1 MSFLQPLLLW
11 GLPLAA
17 LPVII
22 HLIHLHRRRTV
33 QWAAM
38 MFLLAAQ
45 KMNKGFSRLRR
56 LLILAFRVAAI
67 AAMIFVIGRPLAG
80 GWLGLTGGVPD
91 TVLILL
97 DRSASMEQQN
107 PQTGVSKRLTGLRK
121 LADAMQ
127 ETYAGRS
134 HLVLIDS
141 ATMKPQSL
149 DKASALLD
157 HPQCAATETAA
168 DVTGLLQGALD
179 YISTNHTGRT
189 DVWVLSDARESDW
202 SPSSGRWE
210 ALRGAFR
217 NLQGLRFHL
226 LSYAQAAPENLSVT
240 VDNVMRRETSE
251 KAELLMDI
259 HITRHEQTPQPME
272 VPLRFVIN
280 GTSTTSKVTL
290 KDNELSLQAYAVAID
305 RSLKRG
311 WGRVELPADSLM
323 SDNAFHFVFDEPAVL
338 KSVIVSDDPEQAEPM
353 KAALNAAAD
362 PSRHYLASVISMAHA
377 AEIPWEDTAL
387 IVWHGPVPKENDFL
401 AKQLANHVAQ
411 GRSLIFLPVE
421 NGGEASF
428 AGLHWGPEKQG
439 KGGKPQHIEWWRN
452 DAGLL
457 ANTRNGTALPL
468 ADVEVDQHFEIAGE
482 GVPLARLD
490 SHDTLLMRSADVQGG
505 GVWFLG
511 TTPGPGVSSLA
522 QDGVALY
529 VMLHRALNEGART
542 LGKAQQRFAARDVL
556 GDDQALS
563 QWHRVAGDSK
573 AAVVTSYDLPLRAGV
588 VESGEKL
595 VALNRPASEDNPTVL
610 GSAAMDDLFAGLDY
624 RRLQDTIEN
633 SKGLT
638 SEVWKTFLILMAVF
652 LVGEA
657 ILSMP
662 QKRDIQVETP
672 KMRPQVKEKE
682 KPQEVAV

>member
-1 MSFLQPLLLW
+1 MSFVQPLLLW

-17 LPVII
+17 LPIII

-45 KMNKGFSRLRR
+45 KMNKGFSRIRR
-56 LLILAFRVAAI
+56 WLILAFRVASI
-67 AAMIFVIGRPLAG
+67 AALIFVIGRPLAG

-107 PQTGVSKRLTGLRK
+107 PLTGVSKRLTGLRK

-127 ETYAGRS
+127 ETYAGHS
-134 HLVLIDS
+134 HLILIDS
-141 ATMKPQSL
+141 ATMKPQPL
-149 DKASALLD
+149 EKASALLD

-168 DVTGLLQGALD
+168 DITGLLQGALD

-189 DVWVLSDARESDW
+189 DVWLLSDARESDW
-202 SPSSGRWE
+202 QPSSGRWE

-217 NLQGLRFHL
+217 NLQGLRFHVL
-226 LSYAQAAPENLSVT
+226 NYPQSAPENLSITVENVT
-240 VDNVMRRETSE
+240 RRETPE

-259 HITRHEQTPQPME
+259 HLMRHEPNAVPVE

-280 GTSTTSKVTL
+280 GASSTAKVTL
-290 KDNELSLQAYAVAID
+290 KDNELSLQGYALAID

-311 WGRVELPADSLM
+311 WGRVELPADAQL
-323 SDNAFHFVFDEPAVL
+323 SDNAFHFVFDELPAL
-338 KSVIVSDDPEQAEPM
+338 KSVIVSDDPAQADPM

-362 PSRHYLASVISMAHA
+362 PMRHYVSTVLSVARA
-377 AEIPWEDTAL
+377 AEIPWDDTAL
-387 IVWHGPVPKENDFL
+387 IVWHAPIPKEDDL
-401 AKQLANHVAQ
+401 VAKQLANHVAQ
-411 GRSLIFLPVE
+411 GRSLIFLPVA
-421 NGGEASF
+421 NPSDDSF
-428 AGLHWGPEKQG
+428 AGLHWGAAKQG
-439 KGGKPQHIEWWRN
+439 KSGKPEHIEWWRN
-452 DAGLL
+452 DSGLL
-457 ANTRNGTALPL
+457 ANTRNGAALPL
-468 ADVEVDQHFEIAGE
+468 ADVEVMQHWDIVGE

-490 SHDTLLMRSADVQGG
+490 SHDTLLVRSAETQGG

-529 VMLHRALNEGART
+529 VMLQRALSDGART
-542 LGKAQQRFAARDVL
+542 LGKAQQRVAAHDAL

-563 QWHRVAGDSK
+563 KWHRATEAK
-573 AAVVTSYDLPLRAGV
+573 AEPIASFDLPLRAGV

-595 VALNRPASEDNPTVL
+595 VALNRPATEDNTAVL
-610 GSAAMDDLFAGLDY
+610 GNTTLDELFAGLDY
-624 RRLQDTIEN
+624 RRIEDTIEN
-633 SKGLT
+633 TKGLT
-638 SEVWKTFLILMAVF
+638 SEVWRTFLILMCIF

-662 QKRDIQVETP
+662 QKRELPAEAP
-672 KMRPQVKEKE
+672 KVHMPEKE
-682 KPQEVAV
+682 RELEVAA